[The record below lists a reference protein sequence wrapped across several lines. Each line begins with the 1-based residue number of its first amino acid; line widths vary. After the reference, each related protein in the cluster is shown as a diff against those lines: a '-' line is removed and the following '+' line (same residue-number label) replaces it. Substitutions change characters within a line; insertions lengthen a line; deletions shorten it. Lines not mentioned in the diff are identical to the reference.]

1 MRHVT
6 KNRRGTDALLTA
18 NENPPHNSDQSTSCW
33 RRFGRDNKA
42 DLMARLLDEQYHLCC
57 YSEIRAD
64 ERRLGYHIEH
74 VENKS
79 QRPERTF
86 DYLNLA
92 ASALNSGPN
101 GGLFQLKSKNAFGGH
116 AMGKQDAV
124 DTAKFIHCHIHDC
137 YRYFAYLSDGR
148 IVPADGLNAQETEN
162 AQYTI
167 DLLNLNSGFL
177 QTERRNHWEEL
188 EQLFDEHIEKD
199 WDLHQLLQLDL
210 VPSADHKLHEFF
222 SITRQFFQQEAEQ
235 VLQSHAP
242 ALI

>member
-1 MRHVT
+1 MRHVIKT
-6 KNRRGTDALLTA
+6 RRGTDALLTA
-18 NENPPHNSDQSTSCW
+18 NENPPQDSDQSTRRW
-33 RRFGRDNKA
+33 RNFRRDKA
-42 DLMARLLDEQYHLCC
+42 DLMTLLLNEQYHLCC

-64 ERRLGYHIEH
+64 LRGLGYHIEH

-79 QRPERTF
+79 QQPRRTF
-86 DYLNLA
+86 DYQNLA
-92 ASALNSGPN
+92 ASALDSEN
-101 GGLFQLKSKNAFGGH
+101 GLHQFGINAFGGH
-116 AMGKQDAV
+116 SRGKQEAV
-124 DTAKFIHCHIHDC
+124 DMATFIHCHMSDC
-137 YRYFAYLSDGR
+137 SRYFAYLSDGR
-148 IVPADGLNAQETEN
+148 IVPADELNTQEMER

-188 EQLFDEHIEKD
+188 EQLFDEHIEKG

-210 VPSADHKLHEFF
+210 VPSSDHKLHEFF

>member
-1 MRHVT
+1 M
-6 KNRRGTDALLTA
+6 TA
-18 NENPPHNSDQSTSCW
+18 NENPPQDSDQSTRRW
-33 RRFGRDNKA
+33 RNFRRDKA
-42 DLMARLLDEQYHLCC
+42 DLMTLLLNEQYHLCC

-64 ERRLGYHIEH
+64 LRGLGYHIEH

-79 QRPERTF
+79 QQPVRTF
-86 DYLNLA
+86 DYQNLA
-92 ASALNSGPN
+92 ASALDSGN
-101 GGLFQLKSKNAFGGH
+101 GLPPLGINAFGGH
-116 AMGKQDAV
+116 SRGKQEAV
-124 DTAKFIHCHIHDC
+124 DMAKFIHCHMSGC
-137 YRYFAYLSDGR
+137 SRYFAYLSDGR
-148 IVPADGLNAQETEN
+148 IVPADELNAQEMER

-210 VPSADHKLHEFF
+210 APSPDHKLHEFF